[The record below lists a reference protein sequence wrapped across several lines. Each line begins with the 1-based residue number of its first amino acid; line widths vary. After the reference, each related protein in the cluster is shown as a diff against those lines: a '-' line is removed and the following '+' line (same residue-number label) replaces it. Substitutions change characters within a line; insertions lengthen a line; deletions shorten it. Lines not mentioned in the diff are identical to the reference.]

1 MILLLNYLIEHLK
14 FLIIV
19 IIKKFGG
26 VIEIEG
32 NLNGD
37 FVVPSESALAY
48 GFDGVSERFLVD
60 DDKVTIDL
68 NVLRDNVVSDTA
80 LDILGNAVET
90 ITGVDIVGIVET
102 IVDILFN
109 MANNDFARCL
119 KLAHCSLPIIQN
131 KDFMLTHKTIGMR
144 VLVGLNL

>member
-60 DDKVTIDL
+60 DDKV
-68 NVLRDNVVSDTA
+68 
-80 LDILGNAVET
+80 
-90 ITGVDIVGIVET
+90 
-102 IVDILFN
+102 
-109 MANNDFARCL
+109 
-119 KLAHCSLPIIQN
+119 IQYG
-131 KDFMLTHKTIGMR
+131 K
-144 VLVGLNL
+144 